1 MKNILLCQNWII
13 FGCVLTKIFDPIDI
27 NSIYKNNNANETNT
41 RISMF
46 DGGGEGESEKNKDEI
61 GKSEHYKARVS
72 LIDNIISKSIEGSK
86 SAFPKSEDDQKKVL
100 TLVELDVR
108 NEEPFDKK
116 KMKFTVSGSEGGKKK
131 AKKTKTIQ
139 KTIFIKDYMGN
150 ETKEINGVDDEKD
163 FITKNEPSSILI
175 SDIPDLESKKAKP
188 IENKEPTKHWTTIYG
203 KDGLEKVLMDVK
215 TITIVESII
224 EEPAKAQT
232 IDSAKETNRNTE
244 EPFGIT
250 SKNILDI
257 KKGIKNENGD
267 SKEVK
272 SKLFSSI
279 YESLTKKAS
288 VLESMS
294 ILGESIK
301 KTDKKSSTIGKFV
314 HHLSSTETEP
324 YKTSIQISNAI
335 SQTGYKTSESSIS
348 AEKEDSKVSKSNEK
362 EISRSLNSKS
372 EIASKESI
380 SLSKSKEK
388 ADESISKSLQE
399 VSKEKSKS
407 KEEEQKSFSKSYK
420 EASKKKSKSEEEA
433 SESIS
438 KSSKEFKKEKSKS
451 AESVS
456 KEFKQS
462 SKEQSKSLKELKKST
477 SSKSKEETNLSN
489 SNASVETKKQNGF
502 FDIIKGA
509 EGAQKTSS
517 FTISPSISAQ
527 SIQKISKAEKTTFAQ
542 TGTISTQNIESIS
555 KSMKDA
561 SKSISKEQEKSSESI
576 SKSMKDAS
584 KSISKEQEKSSESIS
599 KSMKDASKSISKE
612 QEKSLESTTKSMKDV
627 SKSISKELEK
637 SSESES
643 KSSISVSKSIKD
655 VSKSI
660 SKEKEKSVESAS
672 KISLSISKSLVEVS
686 KSISKESVKSSESF
700 SKSMVK
706 ASKSISKESVKSSES
721 FSKSMIEA
729 SKSISKESVKSSESI
744 SKSIQTLSK
753 QKSKSL
759 ESKQEQKSESAKEK
773 SESIE
778 ERKEEKSKYHKE
790 MEKSISKQTISSQ
803 EQQSKSSKT
812 VSASIEN
819 NKKDTSKS
827 LDKISRSLQKESSK
841 SESKNRTTSSK
852 KTIHAEQPQSA
863 SFSTTSPFKVL
874 DVFKM
879 AVNPPTSLT
888 SNNTSFSKGLDVTT
902 SSNILIKNKQLSS
915 NATLAISQTIL
926 PTTINS
932 STQISTKKED
942 KKENKGLSNTFTSIS
957 PTSTSKKDKGK
968 AEKETK
974 KEKDTSF
981 TSISPTITNKS
992 YNTKIEKDK
1001 IKDRSNT
1008 HTSISQSQGTK
1019 TSLLKSKTLESISSL
1034 LQRSSILN
1042 NIKSIMKGKNVDYDT
1057 IEINETSDSS
1067 SQESNIPISSIIN
1080 ILKNMPNTPDISS
1093 NKNAHEILKKVN
1105 EQNNVNK
1112 NGPVFV
1118 TGRINQGNDT
1128 GTDKGDGF
1136 KFWGFISSALNNREE

>member
-584 KSISKEQEKSSESIS
+584 KSISKEQEKS
-599 KSMKDASKSISKE
+599 
-612 QEKSLESTTKSMKDV
+612 LESTTKSMKDV

-852 KTIHAEQPQSA
+852 KTTHAEQPQSA